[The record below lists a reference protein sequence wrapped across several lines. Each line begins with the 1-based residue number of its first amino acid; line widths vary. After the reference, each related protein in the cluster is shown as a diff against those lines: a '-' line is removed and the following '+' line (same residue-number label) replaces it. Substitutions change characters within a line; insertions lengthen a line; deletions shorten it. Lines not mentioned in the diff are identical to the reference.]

1 MLNNV
6 GFVSE
11 VVTNMAVFDPRVS
24 TQLFKAEFNIGE
36 NVKTDNF
43 QLFDNITNN
52 DVDYLTPDITL
63 DTIVENDETYLIIN
77 RNENKMVGL
86 NFPAIPVRSILYSY

>member
-1 MLNNV
+1 M

-77 RNENKMVGL
+77 RNENKKVGL
-86 NFPAIPVRSILYSY
+86 KFPASPVRSILYCY